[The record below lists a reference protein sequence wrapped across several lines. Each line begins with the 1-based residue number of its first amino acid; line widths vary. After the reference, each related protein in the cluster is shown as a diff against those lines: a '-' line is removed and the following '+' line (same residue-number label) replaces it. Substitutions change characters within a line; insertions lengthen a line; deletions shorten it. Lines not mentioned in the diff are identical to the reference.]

1 MNKIIVS
8 GKLAKDVVIGDT
20 KNGIRR
26 ALFTVASKSKTK
38 DSDGT
43 LHTDFFK
50 CIAWRQNAEIIAKY
64 LKKGDNIVCYGYIQQ
79 KAIMKPDGTTQYYTE
94 VNVDDFE
101 FNGITYDKNDKNDKN
116 DKEYED
122 DWFVE
127 EETSNNK
134 DIPF

>member
-8 GKLAKDVVIGDT
+8 GKLAKDVVIGET

-26 ALFTVASKSKTK
+26 ALFTVASRSKTK

-79 KAIMKPDGTTQYYTE
+79 KAITKPDGTTQYYTE

-101 FNGITYDKNDKNDKN
+101 FNGITYDKNE
-116 DKEYED
+116 KEYED
-122 DWFVE
+122 DWLVE
-127 EETSNNK
+127 EETLNDK

>member
-8 GKLAKDVVIGDT
+8 GKLAKDVVINDT

-38 DSDGT
+38 EADGS

-50 CIAWRQNAEIIAKY
+50 CIAWRQSAEIIAKY
-64 LKKGDNIVCYGYIQQ
+64 LKKGDNIIIYGYVNQ
-79 KAIMKPDGTTQYYTE
+79 KAITKDDGSIQYYVE

-101 FNGITYDKNDKNDKN
+101 FNGINYNKPTETKDI
-116 DKEYED
+116 ED
-122 DWFVE
+122 SWVE
-127 EETSNNK
+127 EDTTDFND

>member
-8 GKLAKDVVIGDT
+8 GRLVRDVEIGDT

-26 ALFTVASKSKTK
+26 ALFTIASNNKTK
-38 DSDGT
+38 DAEGN
-43 LHTDFFK
+43 LQAIFLR

-64 LKKGDNIVCYGYIQQ
+64 LKKGDSIICFGYLTQRAVQ
-79 KAIMKPDGTTQYYTE
+79 KTDGTTQYYFE

-101 FNGITYDKNDKNDKN
+101 FNGTSYNNANNYNNSKVEQEDNWATMDVNDD
-116 DKEYED
+116 
-122 DWFVE
+122 
-127 EETSNNK
+127 